1 MEKSCGCVVFNDNK
15 VLIVK
20 SLNGVYG
27 FPKGHIEEN
36 ETDIECAIRETF
48 EETGINVSVDCN
60 NSFKISYFVNENIL
74 KNVIFFIAFVN
85 GENVIKVQEDELD
98 DAFWIDIDEV
108 NDILSFN
115 NLKDLWKDIYNK
127 YREVYN
133 GKIDI

>member
-36 ETDIECAIRETF
+36 ETDVECAIRETF

>member
-36 ETDIECAIRETF
+36 ETDVECAIRETF

-85 GENVIKVQEDELD
+85 GENVIKVKEDELD
-98 DAFWIDIDEV
+98 DAFWIYIDEV
-108 NDILSFN
+108 NDIFTE
-115 NLKDLWKDIYNK
+115 I
-127 YREVYN
+127 
-133 GKIDI
+133 I